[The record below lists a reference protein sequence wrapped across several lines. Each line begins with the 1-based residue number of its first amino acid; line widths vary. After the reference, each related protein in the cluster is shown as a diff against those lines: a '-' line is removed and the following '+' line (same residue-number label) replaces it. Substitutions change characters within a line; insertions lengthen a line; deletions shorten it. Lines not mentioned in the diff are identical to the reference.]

1 MDVIERLTLE
11 AAGGDAALITE
22 HVHRYDLAAEMCHG
36 LRVVDLCCGSGYG
49 AEILARKCPAVLGV
63 DIDVATID
71 AAQAALGQADAIRF
85 EVADAHA
92 FLRRDLVGEYEA
104 IVLFEGLEHLSH
116 PADAISELRRLTQ
129 QGMKL
134 VFSLPNSKGLDEENP
149 FHVTKFGY
157 EEAMDT
163 LEGFGNATSL
173 FQFLAEGSLIRR
185 ADADTNMDTQSVLAE
200 HGEPEYA
207 NHFLGCV
214 NFEPSVTDIFSSRMR
229 LQIAPVY
236 NRYLRG
242 LEEANETL
250 RRANARLARSRMGK
264 ANSAASSLLATLE
277 REKSELAT
285 LQEQLDPKRALL
297 DPVAA
302 ERQALVRRIEELH
315 EQALLLDRELR
326 AMVSTRVW
334 RLAGRYW
341 RLRDVIRG
349 ALRRRN

>member
-11 AAGGDAALITE
+11 AAGGEAALVTE
-22 HVHRYDLAAEMCHG
+22 HVHRYELAAEMCQG

-49 AEILARKCPAVLGV
+49 AEILARKCPTVLGV

-71 AAQAALGQADAIRF
+71 AAQAALGRGDEIKF

-92 FLRRDLVGEYEA
+92 FLRGDITGAFDA
-104 IVLFEGLEHLSH
+104 IVLFEGLEHLAH
-116 PADAISELRRLTQ
+116 PDEALLELRRHSQ
-129 QGMKL
+129 EGMKL
-134 VFSLPNSKGLDEENP
+134 LLSLPNSKGLDEDNP

-157 EEAMDT
+157 EEAISTFED
-163 LEGFGNATSL
+163 FGNATPL

-185 ADADTNMDTQSVLAE
+185 AEPDGNVDTQAVLDE

-207 NHFLGCV
+207 NHFLACV
-214 NFEPSVTDIFSSRMR
+214 NFDPTATDVLSSRMR

-236 NRYLRG
+236 NRYLRS
-242 LEEANETL
+242 LEEANQTL

-277 REKSELAT
+277 RERTELAT
-285 LQEQLDPKRALL
+285 LQEQLEPKRALL
-297 DPVAA
+297 DPAA
-302 ERQALVRRIEELH
+302 IEREALVRRIEELH
-315 EQALLLDRELR
+315 EQTLLLDREVR

-341 RLRDVIRG
+341 RLRDVFRR
-349 ALRRRN
+349 ALRRPN